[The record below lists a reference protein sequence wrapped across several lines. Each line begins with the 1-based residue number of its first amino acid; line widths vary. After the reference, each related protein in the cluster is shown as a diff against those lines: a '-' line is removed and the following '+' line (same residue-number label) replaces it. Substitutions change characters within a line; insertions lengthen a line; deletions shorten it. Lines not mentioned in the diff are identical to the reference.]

1 MKRAAWMLAIG
12 FGCTAMV
19 AAQSGSSQPSGS
31 QQSGTITVTGCLQ
44 HGDMAGATGT
54 SGSTGGTSTAGTSAS
69 RSTSGSGNAASF
81 ILTNA
86 TMGSSSSH
94 SGSSTS
100 GTAAGSTAGAAAGGA
115 TSSGSTGTSGS
126 TYILEPGSAESE
138 LTSNTNKKV
147 EVTGTLDT
155 SMSHS
160 GTSTPSS
167 AGATSSGSTASSAAG
182 STGSAS
188 GSMANAQHLK
198 VSSVRVIG
206 ESCR

>member
-19 AAQSGSSQPSGS
+19 AAQSGSSQTPGS

-44 HGDMAGATGT
+44 HGDTAGATGT
-54 SGSTGGTSTAGTSAS
+54 TGSTAGTSTAGASAS

-86 TMGSSSSH
+86 SMGSSSASR
-94 SGSSTS
+94 SPS
-100 GTAAGSTAGAAAGGA
+100 GSTAGGTTAGGA
-115 TSSGSTGTSGS
+115 TSAGSATGTSGTGS
-126 TYILEPGSAESE
+126 TYILEPGSAQSE

-160 GTSTPSS
+160 ASSTPSS
-167 AGATSSGSTASSAAG
+167 AGTTSSGSTASSAAG

-188 GSMANAQHLK
+188 ASMANAQHLK
-198 VSSVRVIG
+198 VSSVRVIA